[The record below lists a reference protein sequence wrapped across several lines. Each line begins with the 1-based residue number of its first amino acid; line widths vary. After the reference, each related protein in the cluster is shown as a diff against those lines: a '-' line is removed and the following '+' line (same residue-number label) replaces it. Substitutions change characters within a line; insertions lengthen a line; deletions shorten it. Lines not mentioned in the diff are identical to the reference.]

1 MDSMIFEHFTELD
14 AHTLGESMR
23 AEALELELPIVIDIR
38 AGDTPLYAVMLPGAT
53 AENFDWARRKR
64 NLANLT
70 KQDTWSHGQR
80 RLEGHD
86 ILDEL
91 GLDVRDY
98 ASHGGCIPVFLAD
111 SVLVA
116 TVTVSGL
123 PQKEDHEFAL
133 KHLQKLWKSEQKA
146 L

>member
-1 MDSMIFEHFTELD
+1 MQTMTFEHFNAED
-14 AHTLGESMR
+14 AHALGEAMR
-23 AEALELELPIVIDIR
+23 AEAMANNLPIVIDIR
-38 AGDTPLYAVMLPGAT
+38 AGETPLYAVMLPGAT

-64 NLANLT
+64 NLALLT

-80 RLEGHD
+80 RLEGQD

-91 GLDVRDY
+91 GLAERDY

-123 PQKEDHEFAL
+123 PQKEDHDLAL
-133 KHLQKLWKSEQKA
+133 KHLHNLWNIQQKA
-146 L
+146 I

>member
-1 MDSMIFEHFTELD
+1 MDSMIFEHFNAED
-14 AHTLGESMR
+14 AHSLGEGMR
-23 AEALELELPIVIDIR
+23 AEALANNLPIVIDIR
-38 AGDTPLYAVMLPGAT
+38 AGDNPLYAVMLPGAT

-64 NLANLT
+64 NLALLT

-123 PQKEDHEFAL
+123 PQKEDHELAL
-133 KHLQKLWKSEQKA
+133 KHLQTLWNSQQKA